1 MVKISKKALYAI
13 ANKYKANISK
23 PIMGMGKAELIS
35 EVKQLRRHPV
45 VGRGVISDLK
55 AAASRVVGK
64 VKDTVKGAVDSVKSA
79 LFFPPNKLPGTAQT
93 IFNKYKDEQI
103 KTIYICR
110 QPIQGVLKKIANWI
124 TGGEYQKKIESLGYT
139 DAFHLYSVIEFTNGK
154 CIVLEKN
161 QRINMKSVSGPPTGD
176 CISIGAG
183 GTLGDLFA
191 KGLKSMGEHD
201 FFQYSADNNNCQ
213 KFLNE
218 ILKANG
224 YGSAATTKF
233 IMQDAKSIFDTFT
246 KGQKAAIQG
255 ATDLGG
261 KLEQVV
267 TGQGVLGA
275 LKPKAKRRVNV
286 SKVQQVSTGC

>member
-13 ANKYKANISK
+13 ANKYKAHIGK
-23 PIMGMGKAELIS
+23 EIRGMGHKELIA
-35 EVKQLRRHPV
+35 EVKLLRKHPV
-45 VGRGVISDLK
+45 VGAGVISDLK
-55 AAASRVVGK
+55 SAASRVVDK
-64 VKDTVKGAVDSVKSA
+64 VKDTAKSVVDKVKAT
-79 LFFPPNKLPGTAQT
+79 LFFPPNKLPGSAQKV
-93 IFNKYKDEQI
+93 FNKYKDETI

-139 DAFHLYSVIEFTNGK
+139 DAFHLYSVVEFTSGD

-161 QRINMKSVSGPPTGD
+161 QRINMKSTSGPPTGD
-176 CISIGAG
+176 CITIKAS
-183 GTLGDLFA
+183 GTLGQLFEA
-191 KGLKSMGEHD
+191 GLKSMGDHD

-218 ILKANG
+218 LLKANG

-261 KLEQVV
+261 KIEQVV
-267 TGQGVLGA
+267 TGQGAMA
-275 LKPKAKRRVNV
+275 LKRRAKRQASV
-286 SKVQQVSTGC
+286 

>member
-13 ANKYKANISK
+13 AKKYAAHISK
-23 PIMGMGKAELIS
+23 PIKGMGHAELIA
-35 EVKQLRRHPV
+35 EVKLLRKHPV
-45 VGRGVISDLK
+45 VGGGVISDLK
-55 AAASRVVGK
+55 SAASRTIGKVVDK
-64 VKDTVKGAVDSVKSA
+64 VKDTVKGVADRVKSA
-79 LFFPPNKLPGTAQT
+79 LFFPPNKLPGSAQKV
-93 IFNKYKDEQI
+93 FNQYKDEPI

-139 DAFHLYSVIEFTNGK
+139 DAFHLYSVIEFTSGK

-161 QRINMKSVSGPPTGD
+161 QRINMKSVSGPPDGD
-176 CISIGAG
+176 CISIKAS

-191 KGLKSMGEHD
+191 TGLKSMGEHD

-267 TGQGVLGA
+267 TGQGT
-275 LKPKAKRRVNV
+275 KPKRRVKAPV
-286 SKVQQVSTGC
+286 V